1 MYLLGLFA
9 PIQVDVPEFSEV
21 KNPLTPA
28 VAPPTPSANQPP
40 VTRRKWSLFGGYGR
54 NPNCSN
60 NQGWIGQRLTLSDFT
75 ASKLVSFSNWLDTA
89 RSTSLTFGSTF
100 FGWFGW
106 LKTLESDK
114 SSRLLVRRM
123 VEWLSGKTRPCNPQN
138 SEPSPILP
146 EMSGNK
152 LPQLQVDY
160 WIYTDLPRMLLSLL
174 LDLGLLQVTC
184 YLPDGEATP
193 WAIVEDECLLMYLL
207 ALFAPIQVD
216 VPEFSEVKNP
226 LTPAVAP
233 PTPSANQPPVTRRK
247 WSLFGGYG
255 RNPNCSNNQ
264 GWIGQRLT
272 LSDFTASKLVS
283 FSNWLDTARSTSL
296 TFGSTFFGWFGW
308 LKTLES
314 DKSSR
319 LLVRRMVEWLSGK
332 TRPCNPQNSEP
343 SPILPE
349 MSGNK
354 LPQLQVD
361 YWIYYD
367 LPRMLL
373 SLLLDLGLLQVIC
386 YFSDAEA
393 TTWAI
398 VEDECLLMYLLALFA
413 PIQVDVPEF
422 SEVKNPLTPA
432 VAPPTPFAIIPSA
445 PRRRS
450 RSRQPQDTRTSR
462 VSKAESFIN
471 IWLMDGIYG
480 IYMVYIYI
488 YGIYIYIY
496 GIYMVY
502 IYGIYIWY
510 IYGVYIWYIYGIY
523 IYGVYIYMVF
533 IYMVYMVYMVNGW
546 LMAG

>member
-1 MYLLGLFA
+1 
-9 PIQVDVPEFSEV
+9 
-21 KNPLTPA
+21 
-28 VAPPTPSANQPP
+28 
-40 VTRRKWSLFGGYGR
+40 
-54 NPNCSN
+54 
-60 NQGWIGQRLTLSDFT
+60 
-75 ASKLVSFSNWLDTA
+75 
-89 RSTSLTFGSTF
+89 
-100 FGWFGW
+100 
-106 LKTLESDK
+106 
-114 SSRLLVRRM
+114 
-123 VEWLSGKTRPCNPQN
+123 
-138 SEPSPILP
+138 
-146 EMSGNK
+146 
-152 LPQLQVDY
+152 
-160 WIYTDLPRMLLSLL
+160 
-174 LDLGLLQVTC
+174 
-184 YLPDGEATP
+184 
-193 WAIVEDECLLMYLL
+193 MYLL

-255 RNPNCSNNQ
+255 RIPNCSDNQ

-296 TFGSTFFGWFGW
+296 TFGFTFFGWFGW

-332 TRPCNPQNSEP
+332 TRPCNPQNRCKP

-354 LPQLQVD
+354 LSPTAG
-361 YWIYYD
+361 W
-367 LPRMLL
+367 
-373 SLLLDLGLLQVIC
+373 LLDLLWFTQDAFESSPWPGLASGYLLFFRC
-386 YFSDAEA
+386 RSHHLGNS
-393 TTWAI
+393 WRRMH
-398 VEDECLLMYLLALFA
+398 LMYLLALFA

-422 SEVKNPLTPA
+422 SEAKNPLTPA
-432 VAPPTPFAIIPSA
+432 AAPPTPFAIIPSA

-480 IYMVYIYI
+480 IYIWYIYMVYIYMVYI
-488 YGIYIYIY
+488 WYIYIYIY

-502 IYGIYIWY
+502 IYTYIWYGIYMVYIWYIYIYGIYGIYGIYIWY
-510 IYGVYIWYIYGIY
+510 IWYIW
-523 IYGVYIYMVF
+523 
-533 IYMVYMVYMVNGW
+533 
-546 LMAG
+546 LMDG